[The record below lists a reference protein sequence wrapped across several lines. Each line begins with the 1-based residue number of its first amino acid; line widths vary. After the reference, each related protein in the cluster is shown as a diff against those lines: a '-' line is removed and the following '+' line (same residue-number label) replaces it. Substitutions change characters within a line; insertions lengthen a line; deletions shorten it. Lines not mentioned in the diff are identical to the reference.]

1 MQTTTIQLDKNIT
14 VETLQRLLYTKI
26 DKGYNPQPI
35 TPYLY
40 NDGIIVKGDR
50 NGFRF
55 NVGIMKEQP
64 KGLDLLILDK
74 GYYIII
80 DNTSQLYKLCT
91 PKGKVISSRVNNDY
105 SPFKGIDKVFNFNSI
120 DNPIK
125 GNLSLAY
132 KGYDFNESKLKDW
145 LTVYNTLKRSTDHN
159 QQSVLDKINE
169 NIEKGIKSKN
179 IKLMEATQLNKV
191 VKTGQLNGE
200 PYELEKD
207 YSSPIIVGDCK
218 AMLKYTIYKS
228 AKSDKRIGVYALSW
242 SGSLVIG
249 YSAYFGIILKNKF
262 KIY

>member
-1 MQTTTIQLDKNIT
+1 MQTTSIQLNKNIT
-14 VETLQRLLYTKI
+14 VETLQRLLSTKI
-26 DKGYNPQPI
+26 DKGYKPQPI

-55 NVGIMKEQP
+55 KVGIMPDQP
-64 KGLDLLILDK
+64 KGLDLLILNK

-80 DNTSQLYKLCT
+80 DNTSQLYRLCT

-105 SPFKGIDKVFNFNSI
+105 SPFKGIDKAFNFSNL

-125 GNLSLAY
+125 ENLSLAY
-132 KGYDFNESKLKDW
+132 KGYNFNESKLKDW
-145 LTVYNTLKRSTDHN
+145 LTVYNTLKRSSDLS
-159 QQSVLDKINE
+159 QKLIIDKINE
-169 NIEKGIKSKN
+169 NIKKGIKLKN
-179 IKLMEATQLNKV
+179 IKLMEATQLIKV
-191 VKTGQLNGE
+191 VKTGQLKGE

-207 YSSPIIVGDCK
+207 YASPIIVGDCK

-242 SGSLVIG
+242 SNSLITG
-249 YSAYFGIILKNKF
+249 FSPYFSIIINNQF

>member
-14 VETLQRLLYTKI
+14 VETLQRLLSTKI
-26 DKGYNPQPI
+26 DKGYDPQPI

-40 NDGIIVKGDR
+40 NKGVIVKGDR

-80 DNTSQLYKLCT
+80 DNTSQLYRLCT

-105 SPFKGIDKVFNFNSI
+105 SPFKGIDKVFNFSNL

-125 GNLSLAY
+125 ENLSLAY
-132 KGYDFNESKLKDW
+132 KGYNFNDTKIQDWKTIYEKLNQSGDNNHQQ
-145 LTVYNTLKRSTDHN
+145 LLDTLNK
-159 QQSVLDKINE
+159 KIKE
-169 NIEKGIKSKN
+169 GVKSKN
-179 IKLMEATQLNKV
+179 IKLMESTQLNKV
-191 VKTGQLNGE
+191 VKTGQLNSE
-200 PYELEKD
+200 SYELERD
-207 YSSPIIVGDCK
+207 YSSPIIVGNCK
-218 AMLKYTIYKS
+218 AMLKHTIYKS
-228 AKSDKRIGVYALSW
+228 DKSDKRIGVYALSW
-242 SGSLVIG
+242 SASLVIG

>member
-1 MQTTTIQLDKNIT
+1 MQTTTVQLNKNIT
-14 VETLQRLLYTKI
+14 IDDMQRLLTTKI
-26 DKGYNPQPI
+26 DKGYTPQPI

-40 NDGIIVKGDR
+40 NNGVIVKGDR

-55 NVGIMKEQP
+55 KIDIMPDQP

-80 DNTSQLYKLCT
+80 DNTSQLYRLCT

-105 SPFKGIDKVFNFNSI
+105 SPFKGIDKVFNFNSL

-125 GNLSLAY
+125 ENLSLAY
-132 KGYDFNESKLKDW
+132 KGYNFNASKLKDW

-179 IKLMEATQLNKV
+179 IKLMEATQLTKV
-191 VKTGQLNGE
+191 VKTGQLNSE
-200 PYELEKD
+200 SYELERD

-218 AMLKYTIYKS
+218 AMLKHTIYKS

-242 SGSLVIG
+242 SASLITG
-249 YSAYFGIILKNKF
+249 FSPYFGIIINDQF